1 VYFRGFSFLTPIFL
15 QSGSVIV
22 RKIYI
27 KEKNKMSDR
36 ARNILN
42 TGNKMLFFGR
52 ANQDLATRL
61 PLSAIEFTTLESLV
75 GQLEAAGVSRF
86 SARSAGKSETR
97 TKAAIY
103 DSLDARARAIAG
115 TALILKKKIPNFDNR
130 FTLERDRLSYTD
142 LIQRT
147 KAMYADSEANEQ
159 AFTDY
164 GLDETFRADLKA
176 DYTALESGTQRQAD
190 AKTESVGDTAQ
201 IDDVCDQILDV
212 RDTLNRMLKNVY
224 RNNPEKL
231 AEWKSAAHIETRAP
245 RDDEEPEE
253 NEPPTT

>member
-1 VYFRGFSFLTPIFL
+1 
-15 QSGSVIV
+15 
-22 RKIYI
+22 
-27 KEKNKMSDR
+27 MSDR

-42 TGNKMLFFGR
+42 AGNRMLFFGN
-52 ANQDLATRL
+52 ANPDLATRL
-61 PLSAIEFTTLESLV
+61 PLSVVEFSTLESLV

-97 TKAAIY
+97 SKAAIY
-103 DSLDARARAIAG
+103 DSLEAKARSIAG

-147 KAMYADSEANEQ
+147 KAMYADSEAHEQ
-159 AFTDY
+159 AFKDY
-164 GLDETFRADLKA
+164 GLEATFRQDLKN

-190 AKTESVGDTAQ
+190 AKTESVGDTAL

-212 RDTLNRMLKNVY
+212 RDTLNRMMKNVY
-224 RNNPEKL
+224 RNNPQKL

-245 RDDEEPEE
+245 KDDEEEPEPTE
-253 NEPPTT
+253 PPPDEGEPPTN